1 MSEEQVE
8 IVRRAFAAFNN
19 ADIDALVALCDEDFH
34 IDMSERVFNPAVYD
48 GHDGI
53 RRFYAEIRDVWATYW
68 WEAEELIEMG
78 DCVVSLLRSGG
89 RGRGSG
95 LEVEHRSAMVWT
107 VPDGRAKEL
116 RFFRD
121 RGLALK
127 ATAARLDASD

>member
-19 ADIDALVALCDEDFH
+19 ADMDALVALCDEAFH

-53 RRFYAEIRDVWATYW
+53 RRFYAEIREVWATYW

-78 DCVVSLLRSGG
+78 DYVVTLLRSGG

-107 VPDGRAKEL
+107 VREGRAKEL

-127 ATAARLDASD
+127 ATAARLDVSD